1 MEKYKLSEDQ
11 LSFINSMRQPFV
23 ICQFLNKTVK
33 TLAVSDGFC
42 ELYGFH
48 DRMEAYADMNRN
60 MFRDAHP
67 DDATRFTNALLLF
80 AAEGGK
86 LDVVYRTK
94 KKNESGYK
102 VIHVMGERAAAPDGA
117 LLAHIW
123 FMEEGDYGDYSEGS
137 GTVLNRG
144 FNKAL
149 HEESIVNATRY
160 DNLTGLPNL
169 TFFFDLAEAGR
180 KDMLRQGKSPA
191 LLYIDLNGMKHYN
204 HKYGFSEGDQMLR
217 YFAQLLSSIF
227 HAENCC
233 HIMADRFAVFIQEDD
248 VEILLNR
255 LFREW
260 KEAAVPM
267 RLPVCVGIYPHRMDG
282 IPVGMAYDRAKI
294 ACDTL
299 KGTYASSFRYYD
311 KTLNEGFIKQQYV
324 LEAFEA
330 ALSENWIQVYYQ
342 PIMRAING
350 KVCNE
355 EALARWIDPEKGLL
369 SPADFIPYLED
380 AGLIYRL
387 DLYVLEKVLEHI
399 KAKEAEGFYI
409 VPHSINL
416 SRSDFDSCDMVEE
429 IRRRVDQAGVSR
441 DRISIE
447 ITESVI
453 GSDFEFIKSQIER
466 FQALGFPVW
475 MDDFGSGYSSLD
487 VLQSIKFNLIK
498 FDMGFMRKLD
508 ENEDGRI
515 ILTELMKMALALG
528 IDTICEGVETE
539 EQVRFLQ
546 EIGCSKLQGFFFSKP
561 QPVDTVIEY
570 HRNHKLT
577 GYENPE
583 ESSYY
588 SLLCGVNL
596 YDVGVIAREE
606 KTSLQN
612 AYNTLPMCIIEVRDD
627 STRFARTNQSYRD
640 FFMRFF
646 GLDLS
651 NVGPEF
657 VKYDAAFMKNVVRTC
672 CEQGIRTFY
681 DEKMPDGSIIHSFAR
696 RIGINPVTKTTAIA
710 IAVLSVREPNEKL
723 MIGQILSVIEAFG
736 EYMPGGFFI
745 YRADEKKELVYA
757 NKAACDI
764 YGCKD
769 LEEFKAFTGFTF
781 EGMIH
786 PDDYR
791 RMASITDQ
799 IKENQSDLDFVQY
812 RIIRKD
818 GEVRWLNEYGHYMK
832 YDEQNSIYYVF
843 ISDITDKFGRIGK
856 QR

>member
-1 MEKYKLSEDQ
+1 M
-11 LSFINSMRQPFV
+11 
-23 ICQFLNKTVK
+23 T
-33 TLAVSDGFC
+33 
-42 ELYGFH
+42 
-48 DRMEAYADMNRN
+48 
-60 MFRDAHP
+60 
-67 DDATRFTNALLLF
+67 
-80 AAEGGK
+80 
-86 LDVVYRTK
+86 
-94 KKNESGYK
+94 
-102 VIHVMGERAAAPDGA
+102 
-117 LLAHIW
+117 
-123 FMEEGDYGDYSEGS
+123 
-137 GTVLNRG
+137 
-144 FNKAL
+144 
-149 HEESIVNATRY
+149 Y
-160 DNLTGLPNL
+160 DNMTGLPSMTSFFEL
-169 TFFFDLAEAGR
+169 AKSKRRELQEHGIDSAILFFDLMNL
-180 KDMLRQGKSPA
+180 KN
-191 LLYIDLNGMKHYN
+191 IN
-204 HKYGFSEGDQMLR
+204 HRYGFAEGNRLICSVATILAAQFGAENCA
-217 YFAQLLSSIF
+217 YFAQDHFAAIAPDDGLRERLE
-227 HAENCC
+227 AV
-233 HIMADRFAVFIQEDD
+233 MAQCATANEGKTLPIRIGVYP
-248 VEILLNR
+248 NR
-255 LFREW
+255 IES
-260 KEAAVPM
+260 
-267 RLPVCVGIYPHRMDG
+267 VGID
-282 IPVGMAYDRAKI
+282 VACDRARLAANAWRKRKKSYYAFFDI
-294 ACDTL
+294 QMLEEETNRQAIIDNLDT
-299 KGTYASSFRYYD
+299 AIE
-311 KTLNEGFIKQQYV
+311 EG
-324 LEAFEA
+324 
-330 ALSENWIQVYYQ
+330 WINVYYQ
-342 PIMRAING
+342 PIVRSVNG
-350 KVCNE
+350 KVCDV
-355 EALARWIDPEKGLL
+355 EALARWQDPIRGMLMPSTFIPVLEESMLIHKLDLCVVRQVLNHLKVCEEAG
-369 SPADFIPYLED
+369 SQTAPVSINFSRADFD
-380 AGLIYRL
+380 ACDLVSEICKLVDAAQVDRKLI
-387 DLYVLEKVLEHI
+387 
-399 KAKEAEGFYI
+399 
-409 VPHSINL
+409 N
-416 SRSDFDSCDMVEE
+416 
-429 IRRRVDQAGVSR
+429 
-441 DRISIE
+441 IE
-447 ITESVI
+447 ITESVV
-453 GSDFEFIKSQIER
+453 GSDCDFMREEINR
-466 FQALGFPVW
+466 FRAQGFRVW

-627 STRFARTNQSYRD
+627 RTRFARTNQSYRD

-791 RMASITDQ
+791 RISASITDQ

-832 YDEQNSIYYVF
+832 YDEQNSFYYVF
-843 ISDITDKFGRIGK
+843 ISDITDKFGRKEK